1 MIQAGHW
8 ATQPGQV
15 VLATGRQR
23 PRILRRLHDDGGCRH
38 ASAEADRR
46 RPRELDH
53 RLRLGVGRP
62 RRDSASPGRG
72 RNKRHPDALP
82 VRRRQDRRAA
92 PRRRGQ
98 AHGGSAA
105 RCARRNDVVLHRQ
118 GRGGRQHRP
127 VRPVLARLRDPRDC
141 DVGADRRECRQRRG
155 RLWVPADRDPEE
167 HRLHADAGRRG
178 ICGPGCAP
186 GPRRLPRR
194 SRGRQPARNSAPSAE
209 RERLRRR
216 SARRPDLGRRRGT
229 RRNPRSGRRRRA
241 PARPASRPAQ
251 QRSSDRDRTGP
262 SGGPRLR
269 RTPAARPDALAASR
283 DNRARRPVRTTVTH
297 PAHARGSPARGD
309 GGHVRRRTHLVP
321 GTAAR
326 RDLTPEGRAG
336 ADPTARE
343 RLPGR
348 PATGEGRPEAFQDRA
363 ARLRSAARSGRES
376 GAKNPCR
383 SPRRAG
389 DTPRRRSGR
398 RLRER
403 VGAFRPGSGQGVP
416 RRSSLD
422 GLRPR
427 QRPLVHGAGPGACP
441 NRLPHADGDV
451 GRRHNLSH
459 QGAQQAPRADRRR
472 DLRYARPWPEPRDE
486 LDDVAQAR
494 SRRRPRPVRRGPA
507 TWLVGRRRTRT
518 P

>member
-1 MIQAGHW
+1 MSGAAILRAVRGGIARRRLQTGVVAL
-8 ATQPGQV
+8 V
-15 VLATGRQR
+15 VLISTASTVVALALVVNSEAPFDHAFAAQHGADIVATLASERGGSEPRADGASLRSDGRRRPLRRGDGDGKERRDELRAADPRRPRHSRWASRRPRDPGWTLGDTAWPGRARHRRQR
-23 PRILRRLHDDGGCRH
+23 PRILRRLHDDRGCRH
-38 ASAEADRR
+38 APAEADRR

-98 AHGGSAA
+98 AHGGSAE

-209 RERLRRR
+209 RQRLRRR

-241 PARPASRPAQ
+241 PARPASRAGSAAFK
-251 QRSSDRDRTGP
+251 RSRSDGP
-262 SGGPRLR
+262 LR
-269 RTPAARPDALAASR
+269 RAAATPHTGCS
-283 DNRARRPVRTTVTH
+283 
-297 PAHARGSPARGD
+297 
-309 GGHVRRRTHLVP
+309 
-321 GTAAR
+321 
-326 RDLTPEGRAG
+326 AG
-336 ADPTARE
+336 C
-343 RLPGR
+343 
-348 PATGEGRPEAFQDRA
+348 
-363 ARLRSAARSGRES
+363 
-376 GAKNPCR
+376 PCR
-383 SPRRAG
+383 
-389 DTPRRRSGR
+389 
-398 RLRER
+398 
-403 VGAFRPGSGQGVP
+403 VP
-416 RRSSLD
+416 
-422 GLRPR
+422 
-427 QRPLVHGAGPGACP
+427 
-441 NRLPHADGDV
+441 
-451 GRRHNLSH
+451 
-459 QGAQQAPRADRRR
+459 
-472 DLRYARPWPEPRDE
+472 
-486 LDDVAQAR
+486 
-494 SRRRPRPVRRGPA
+494 
-507 TWLVGRRRTRT
+507 
-518 P
+518 